1 MSARMK
7 KALGYVI
14 AVSVVM
20 VLALVI
26 VAACI
31 PEARTAI
38 VQGVAE
44 AAGLGGI
51 LALLRQFWPP
61 KKGAAAPKEGTD
73 VPKTKS
79 DILADDPQHSLDRL
93 SDGARAD
100 LDARLDADAKRRS
113 EDLARKYGGHNDPPV
128 GT

>member
-14 AVSVVM
+14 AVSVVL

-31 PEARTAI
+31 PAARTAI
-38 VQGVAE
+38 VQGLAE

-51 LALLRQFWPP
+51 LALLRQFFPP

-73 VPKTKS
+73 VPKTKA

-93 SDGARAD
+93 PDDARAD
-100 LDARLDADAKRRS
+100 LNAKIDADANARAAALLKR
-113 EDLARKYGGHNDPPV
+113 YGGNSRGRAD
-128 GT
+128 G